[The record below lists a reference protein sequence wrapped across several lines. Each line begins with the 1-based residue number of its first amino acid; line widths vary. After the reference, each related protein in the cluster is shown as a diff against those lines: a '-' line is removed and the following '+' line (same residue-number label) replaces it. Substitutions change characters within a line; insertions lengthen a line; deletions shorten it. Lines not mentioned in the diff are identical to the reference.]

1 MLACLE
7 HAAGNATNQRLD
19 DFKGYIEARL
29 GKPSHL
35 LEGDKL
41 RQFLENNKRVGQ
53 GGCCLLLAELVS
65 EREGLTLF
73 WDPASVTF
81 CPE

>member
-1 MLACLE
+1 M
-7 HAAGNATNQRLD
+7 AAGNTMNQRMD

-41 RQFLENNKRVGQ
+41 RQFLENNRKVGAP
-53 GGCCLLLAELVS
+53 CTIRIFMLVIM
-65 EREGLTLF
+65 
-73 WDPASVTF
+73 
-81 CPE
+81 CIH